1 MLGRRQIRE
10 KVVEMLYAYHQ
21 NPIQYNVL
29 ENKMFSE
36 IDKIYHLYIY
46 QLNFLV
52 ALKEVAE
59 EQIEIGKSKFIKT
72 DENVNPN
79 QKFIQNQ
86 VLMKIENNTE
96 RLSFTEQHGE
106 LQWDL
111 NDKVLRKTF
120 QRIKNG
126 KRYQDFMKEEK
137 YSFDDDQ
144 RFIGRLF
151 LRYVAENQDLHA
163 LLEEKEMGWA
173 DGFHIANSMVQKTIG
188 FLKENQGQQP
198 LIKALK
204 DQEDEDF
211 GRKLLQVSY
220 NHWEDNEKKIEQ
232 RLENWDLERIS
243 LMDKIILIA
252 AFAEL
257 DYFPQTPSR
266 VIMNEYIEITKAFST
281 EKAGLFVNGILDKYT
296 KEKNRF

>member
-52 ALKEVAE
+52 ALKEIAE

-72 DENVNPN
+72 DENINPN

-96 RLSFTEQHGE
+96 RLAFTEQHGE

-111 NDKVLRKTF
+111 NNEVLRKTF

-151 LRYVAENQDLHA
+151 LRYVAENQDLHTY
-163 LLEEKEMGWA
+163 LEEKEMGWA

>member
-52 ALKEVAE
+52 ALKEIAE

-72 DENVNPN
+72 KENINPN

-86 VLMKIENNTE
+86 VLIKIENNTE
-96 RLSFTEQHGE
+96 RLVFTEQHGE

-111 NDKVLRKTF
+111 NDEILRKTF

-151 LRYVAENQDLHA
+151 LRYVAENQDLHMH
-163 LLEEKEMGWA
+163 LEEKEMGWA

-257 DYFPQTPSR
+257 DFFPQTPSR

>member
-96 RLSFTEQHGE
+96 RLAFTEQHGE

-243 LMDKIILIA
+243 LMDKIILIV